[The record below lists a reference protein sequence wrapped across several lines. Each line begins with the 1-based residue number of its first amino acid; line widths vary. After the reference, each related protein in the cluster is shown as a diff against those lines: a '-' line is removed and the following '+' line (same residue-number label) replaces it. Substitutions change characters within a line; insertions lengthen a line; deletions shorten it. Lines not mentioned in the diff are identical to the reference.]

1 MDEQGFEQHKEAL
14 AELAAYLHKVTSLI
28 VLVSFVGYGLAGWF
42 VYKDRVF
49 EAIITASVSYVFF
62 RLFRQISLF
71 VVRRIAVM
79 KGNLF
84 PAMEW
89 LDEQIA
95 QHGTQAVIGEIDRRL
110 FNRD

>member
-1 MDEQGFEQHKEAL
+1 MDEQGFEQYREAL
-14 AELAAYLHKVTSLI
+14 AELAAYLHKITSLI

-42 VYKDRVF
+42 VYKDRVI

-110 FNRD
+110 FTRD

>member
-1 MDEQGFEQHKEAL
+1 MDEQGFEQYKEAL
-14 AELAAYLHKVTSLI
+14 AELAVYLHKMTALI
-28 VLVSFVGYGLAGWF
+28 VLVSFAGYGLAGWF
-42 VYKDRVF
+42 VYKGLVV
-49 EAIITASVSYVFF
+49 EALITASLSYVLF
-62 RLFRQISLF
+62 RLFRPISLF

-79 KGNLF
+79 KGALY

-110 FNRD
+110 FTRD